1 MGTVKRTLAGLAVI
15 LLLGGAPIARA
26 QGVVATEY
34 AVKAAFLY
42 NFAKFIE
49 WPPSVGGPK
58 PGTVMLC
65 VVGED
70 PFGFALDELAARGV
84 EGLAEGIPVRVKHV
98 QDLDGTEGCHI
109 AFLSNSERKRL
120 KEHLATATDNH
131 VVTVSDLDG
140 FARGGGMIQFV
151 LEDGRVRFWINR
163 AAAER
168 AGVTLSSRLLSL
180 ARVVDDSR

>member
-1 MGTVKRTLAGLAVI
+1 MGTVMRMLAWLGLVLA
-15 LLLGGAPIARA
+15 LGGSAVARA

-42 NFAKFIE
+42 HFAKFVE
-49 WPPSVGGPK
+49 WPPGVGGPS
-58 PGTVMLC
+58 PETVILC

-70 PFGFALDELAARGV
+70 PFGFALDELAARGA

-98 QDLDGTEGCHI
+98 RDLARSEGCHI
-109 AFLSNSERKRL
+109 AFLSNSERVRL
-120 KEHLATATDNH
+120 KDHLAKATANH
-131 VVTVSDLDG
+131 VVTVSDLEG
-140 FARGGGMIQFV
+140 FAHDGGMIQFV

-168 AGVTLSSRLLSL
+168 AGVRLSSRLLSL
-180 ARVVDDSR
+180 ARLVDEAR